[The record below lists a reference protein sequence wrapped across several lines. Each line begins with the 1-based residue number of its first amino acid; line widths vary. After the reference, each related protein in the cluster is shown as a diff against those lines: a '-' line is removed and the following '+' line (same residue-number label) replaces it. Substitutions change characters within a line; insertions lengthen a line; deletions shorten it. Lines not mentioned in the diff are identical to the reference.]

1 MEYQKIVNLLGA
13 TSAHVPRFIT
23 KKWIEVH
30 DQSRGSYNIN
40 KQIRFKASMLRS
52 DLCDY
57 SDAYIVVKGTI
68 TVQTENNRAIY
79 GYNRNLIHKNNV
91 PFIKFISKIN
101 TVLIDNAEDLDN
113 VIPMYNLIEYSKN
126 YLKTSRTLWNYTRGI

>member
-1 MEYQKIVNLLGA
+1 M
-13 TSAHVPRFIT
+13 PRFIT

-40 KQIRFKASMLRS
+40 KQIRFKISMLRS

-57 SDAYIVVKGTI
+57 SDTYIIVKGTI

-79 GYNRNLIHKNNV
+79 GYNRNLIHKNNA
-91 PFIKFISKIN
+91 PFIKSISKIN
-101 TVLIDNAEDLDN
+101 TVLIDNAENLDN